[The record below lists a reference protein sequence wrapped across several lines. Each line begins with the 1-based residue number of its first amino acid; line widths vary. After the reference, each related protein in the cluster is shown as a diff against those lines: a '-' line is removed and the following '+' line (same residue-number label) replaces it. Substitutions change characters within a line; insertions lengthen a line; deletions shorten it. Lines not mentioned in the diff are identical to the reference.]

1 MCAFSRRMALLR
13 TLTLVVLLLVPAPR
27 APAGLADACVGDCD
41 GDGMVAINELI
52 AGVGIA
58 LGQQPV
64 STCANIDRNGDGAV
78 TVEELIAA
86 VRAALDGCPGSPTA
100 TPTDAP
106 TAMPTATAAVTLTL
120 TASATPTLPVT
131 EVPSATAPATPTATA
146 PPTLSAT
153 PSFTPTATAT
163 PFGAPTDL
171 VVAIDG
177 GDVRLVWNNPDPLG
191 GFTQARVLR
200 RLNAAVDGPDDAA
213 AETVFSGAASNAAHP
228 LLALLPNVPEDNR
241 TYHYAVFACSAAGS
255 CGADGAAA
263 TLTPTLPDVLRGGG
277 YVIHWRHA
285 SADVC
290 SDKTN
295 LGTAANPIVPDWWK
309 SCDANCPAPPGESTA
324 TARQLNDE
332 GRDESVRIGQ
342 AFDILRLPVGRVLS
356 SEFCRN
362 VGTAELMDL
371 GAPIEQLPSITFFV
385 YDEANRCANSYELIA
400 AAPAAGTNTAIIGHA
415 GFPSPACPVIGTLAW
430 GEAAIFKPDGAGGTP
445 FVTRVSDDEWAD
457 LLPAG
462 PSGLSA
468 GIEATHVRLTWS
480 NGPAYPRVR
489 VLRRLNDAVAGPA
502 DPDAT
507 LVFSG
512 VTDTL
517 LDPVSNLLPGTP
529 SEPRTYHY
537 AVYGCVGSSCETVG
551 TATFISPTLAQ
562 LLRAGGYTIFF
573 RHASARLCADNTDL
587 GTAANT
593 TVPNWWKSC
602 DATCPLPP
610 DVTTATARQLSD
622 VGRIEATSIGAA
634 FAAQGFPVG
643 RVISSEFCRAVQT
656 AELADFG
663 APIEQSPAVTFF
675 VYDEAGRCEATR
687 VLLAERPTAGSNT
700 AIISHSGNDCPPI
713 SGLSMGGAAIYRP
726 NPGGGATFV
735 TALNWEQWG
744 TLP

>member
-1 MCAFSRRMALLR
+1 MALLR
-13 TLTLVVLLLVPAPR
+13 TLVLAVLLLVPAQR
-27 APAGLADACVGDCD
+27 APASPADACAGDCD

-58 LGQQPV
+58 LGQQQA
-64 STCANIDRNGDGAV
+64 STCASLDRNGDGAV

-86 VRAALDGCPGSPTA
+86 VRAALDGCPAAPTA

-106 TAMPTATAAVTLTL
+106 TALPTATAAATL
-120 TASATPTLPVT
+120 TATASPTLPVT
-131 EVPSATAPATPTATA
+131 ESPSASATATPPAPAT
-146 PPTLSAT
+146 PTLSAT
-153 PSFTPTATAT
+153 PSITPSFTPTPTAT
-163 PFGAPTDL
+163 PFGAPSDL
-171 VVAIDG
+171 LVAIDSRE
-177 GDVRLVWNNPDPLG
+177 VRLVWTNPDPLG

-213 AETVFSGAASNAAHP
+213 AETVFLGAASNAAHP
-228 LLALLPNVPEDNR
+228 LLALLPDVPEDNH
-241 TYHYAVFACSAAGS
+241 TYHYAVFACTAAGI
-255 CGADGAAA
+255 CGAEGAPA

-290 SDKTN
+290 GDHTDLK
-295 LGTAANPIVPDWWK
+295 TAAETTYPDWWK
-309 SCDANCPAPPGESTA
+309 RCDADCPTTPLSGTA

-332 GRDESVRIGQ
+332 GRDESARIGQ

-362 VGTAELMDL
+362 VDTAELMDL
-371 GAPIEQLPSITFFV
+371 GAPIEQLPAITFFV
-385 YDEANRCANSYELIA
+385 YDEANRCANSYDLLAEP
-400 AAPAAGTNTAIIGHA
+400 PAAGTNTAIIGHA
-415 GFPSPACPVIGTLAW
+415 GFSSPACPVIGTLAW
-430 GEAAIFKPDGAGGTP
+430 AEAAVFKPDGAGGTS

-468 GIEATHVRLTWS
+468 NIEATHVRLTWT
-480 NGPAYPRVR
+480 NGPDYPRVR

-551 TATFISPTLAQ
+551 TTTFISPTLAQ
-562 LLRAGGYTIFF
+562 LLRAGGYTIYF
-573 RHASARLCADNTDL
+573 RHASARQCADQLEL

-602 DATCPLPP
+602 DATCPLLPE
-610 DVTTATARQLSD
+610 VTTATARQLSD

-656 AELADFG
+656 AELANFG
-663 APIEQSPAVTFF
+663 APIEQSPAVTYF

-687 VLLAERPTAGSNT
+687 ALLAERPAAGNNT
-700 AIISHSGNDCPPI
+700 VIISHSGNTCPPI
-713 SGLSMGGAAIYRP
+713 SNLNMGGAAIYRP
-726 NPGGGATFV
+726 NPGGGATFI
-735 TALNWEQWG
+735 TDLNWEQWG